1 MQECHKIKR
10 LSENLINRIA
20 AGEVVERPASVI
32 KELVEN
38 SIDAGA
44 SRISIVTA
52 AGGKTLM
59 QVSDNGIGMDEDNL
73 LLCVERHATS
83 KLDDNN
89 LDKINSL
96 GFRGEAMASIGSV
109 AELSVRSRPL
119 QQDSGLE
126 INVNGGK
133 ISAPAP
139 VSMNHGTMVEVKN
152 LFKNVPARLK
162 FLKGDRAET
171 SAITDIVKR
180 LAMANPKVH
189 FIIEGPDRQTLN
201 WPGQNGKEA
210 QRNRLGQI
218 IGADFMENCV
228 NIDNERHNVRVSGL
242 AGLPTFTRANS
253 LMQFFFV
260 NGRAVRDKVLIGAV
274 RSAYGDFVFRG
285 RFPVTAIFVD
295 IDPEDIDVNVHP
307 AKTELRF
314 RDAGAVRSAV
324 IASIGIALGE
334 AGFRA
339 SSQLGKSTFDSFSA
353 PQSSTGTSAPQA
365 SGFARHDN
373 NYSKPNYSAQ
383 NYPAN
388 TFAEQER
395 ELGGISEPSARYENP
410 ENEPDYGDFAL
421 GAARAQIF
429 ENYIIAQSST
439 AMLMIDQH
447 AAHERL
453 VYEKFKAELSSGNV
467 ASQMQLIPV
476 IIELS
481 EDECLALEAVAKEL
495 DQLGLG
501 VERFGPRAMAVRN
514 IPALLGKA
522 DISTLIRDLVDGL
535 ADLGSINALG
545 ERMEAI
551 IGTMACHGSVRSG
564 RVLAVTEMNAL
575 LREMENTPHSGQ
587 CIHGR
592 PTYVE
597 LKKADIERLFGRS

>member
-1 MQECHKIKR
+1 MQERHNIKR

-44 SRISIVTA
+44 TRISIITA

-59 QVSDNGIGMDEDNL
+59 QVTDNGIGMDESNL
-73 LLCVERHATS
+73 VLCVERHATS
-83 KLDDNN
+83 KLDGDN

-109 AELSVRSRPL
+109 AKLLVRSRPL
-119 QQDSGLE
+119 QQDIGLE
-126 INVNGGK
+126 INVDGGK
-133 ISAPAP
+133 ISALCP

-180 LAMANPKVH
+180 QAMANPNVH

-201 WPGQNGKEA
+201 WPGQMGKSA
-210 QRNRLGQI
+210 QRSRLGQI

-228 NIDNERHNVRVSGL
+228 NIDNERHNIRVSGL

-274 RSAYGDFVFRG
+274 RAAYGDFVFRG

-295 IDPEDIDVNVHP
+295 IDPKEIDVNVHP

-314 RDAGAVRSAV
+314 RDAGAIRSAV
-324 IASIGIALGE
+324 IASIGIALSD

-339 SSQLGKSTFDSFSA
+339 SSQLGKSTFSAFSA
-353 PQSSTGTSAPQA
+353 PQSSTGTGYPQA
-365 SGFARHDN
+365 SGFVPTDN
-373 NYSKPNYSAQ
+373 NYSAQ
-383 NYPAN
+383 NYTAG
-388 TFAEQER
+388 TFPEKEI
-395 ELGGISEPSARYENP
+395 EIGGISEPSARYEPP
-410 ENEPDYGDFAL
+410 ENKADYGDFAL

-429 ENYIIAQSST
+429 ENYIIAQSSK

-453 VYEKFKAELSSGNV
+453 VYEKFKAELSNGNV

-476 IIELS
+476 IVELN
-481 EDECLALEAVAKEL
+481 EDECLSLEAVAKEL

-501 VERFGPRAMAVRN
+501 VEKFGPRAIAVRN

-564 RVLAVTEMNAL
+564 RVLSVTEMNAL

-597 LKKADIERLFGRS
+597 LKKEDIERLFGRS